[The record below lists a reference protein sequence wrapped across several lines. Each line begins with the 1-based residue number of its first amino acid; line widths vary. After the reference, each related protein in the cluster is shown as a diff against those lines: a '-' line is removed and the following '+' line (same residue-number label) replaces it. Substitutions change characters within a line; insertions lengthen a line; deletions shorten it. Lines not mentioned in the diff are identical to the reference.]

1 MKTNYL
7 IGFFLLGVGTILLL
21 KNIFS
26 MHLELE
32 MIKEYWGVIIILI
45 GFNIIFK
52 DDNIST
58 YISSIVGL
66 ILSIFIFSWFSI

>member
-32 MIKEYWGVIIILI
+32 MIKEYWGVIIILL
-45 GFNIIFK
+45 GVNIIFK